1 MQLTPTLKS
10 STIENGYLTLPP
22 SYTSENK
29 AFTIQIHGFEPRYI
43 SPHPYTNQYTL
54 TLARG
59 PLIYCVEDF
68 DNPWEQDH
76 FRNVGISIGTPVREE
91 KHVIDNMGEHYVGL
105 RAAGWVRKIGHWSH
119 TELGLEPGF
128 SVEADV
134 AKVAKEL
141 FFIPYYLRANRGGKG
156 YMRVG
161 LLSG

>member
-1 MQLTPTLKS
+1 M
-10 STIENGYLTLPP
+10 
-22 SYTSENK
+22 
-29 AFTIQIHGFEPRYI
+29 
-43 SPHPYTNQYTL
+43 
-54 TLARG
+54 
-59 PLIYCVEDF
+59 
-68 DNPWEQDH
+68 
-76 FRNVGISIGTPVREE
+76 GISIGTPVREE